1 VRNHSIPTVLSLATM
16 LAFAGCG
23 GSTHPHPCSTTSIAC
38 VPQRF
43 VYATTAA
50 NKVLAFPVTQ
60 TGTLGSPT
68 SIPVPAIAGSIAV
81 SQSSGELFF
90 ANHVNGT
97 VSAFVTGTS
106 TLYSSAP
113 GSPYPA
119 SGIGSLGAVV
129 TTPDG
134 RYVYV
139 AGAGGGVHGF
149 SIASDG
155 SLVQVPGSPFA
166 VVANSVDVVVDSA
179 GKLLFVISGA
189 SVSVFAINASDGSL
203 TPAASP
209 VALPAL
215 TLPTPGMAATVS
227 ATGSFLFVALGTS
240 NSVAAFDIDTN
251 TGALTPVAGSPF
263 ATGNAPFDVT
273 ATSTAVYVANNLD
286 GTISAF
292 TWDKNTGVL
301 TTINGS
307 PFNAPWGG
315 GLTSLGGQYLYVTS
329 VNNAFPPF
337 VNSILGYSIGSS
349 GAISPLPG
357 SPFSPGVQL
366 SGGHYCPVKIR
377 TKSVG

>member
-1 VRNHSIPTVLSLATM
+1 MRNILIPTVLSIAVLLM
-16 LAFAGCG
+16 FAGCG
-23 GSTHPHPCSTTSIAC
+23 GSTHSQPCNAPSGTC
-38 VPQRF
+38 VRQRF

-50 NKVLAFPVTQ
+50 NKVLVFPVTQ

-68 SIPVPAIAGSIAV
+68 SIPVPAIASSVAV
-81 SQSSGELFF
+81 SQSSGELFV

-97 VSAFVTGTS
+97 VSAFVMGTGA
-106 TLYSSAP
+106 LYSSAP

-119 SGIGSLGAVV
+119 SGIGLLGAVV

-155 SLVQVPGSPFA
+155 SLVQVPGSPFP
-166 VVANSVDVVVDSA
+166 VVANSVDVVVDNA
-179 GKLLFVISGA
+179 GKFLFAISGS

-203 TPAASP
+203 TAAGSP
-209 VALPAL
+209 VALPAV

-227 ATGSFLFVALGTS
+227 ATASFLFVALGNS
-240 NSVAAFDIDTN
+240 NSVAAFAIDAN
-251 TGALTPVAGSPF
+251 TGALMPVAGSPF

-273 ATSTAVYVANNLD
+273 ATSTAVYVTNNLD

-292 TWDKNTGVL
+292 TWDRNTGVL
-301 TTINGS
+301 TAISGS
-307 PFNAPWGG
+307 PFSAAWAG

-329 VNNAFPPF
+329 VNNVFPPF

-349 GAISPLPG
+349 GVLSPLPG
-357 SPFSPGVQL
+357 FPYSPGVQL
-366 SGGHYCPVKIR
+366 SGGIAAF
-377 TKSVG
+377 

>member
-1 VRNHSIPTVLSLATM
+1 MRNISTPTVLSLAT
-16 LAFAGCG
+16 LLVFAGCG
-23 GSTHPHPCSTTSIAC
+23 GSTHSDPCGSTSAAC

-50 NKVLAFPVTQ
+50 NKIVVFPVTQ

-68 SIPVPAIAGSIAV
+68 SIPVSAIAGSVAV

-97 VSAFVTGTS
+97 VSAFVMETGA
-106 TLYSSAP
+106 LYSSAP

-119 SGIGSLGAVV
+119 SGVGLLGAVV

-134 RYVYV
+134 RFAYV

-155 SLVQVPGSPFA
+155 SLVQVPGSPFP

-179 GKLLFVISGA
+179 GKFLFVISG
-189 SVSVFAINASDGSL
+189 SSISVFAINARDGSL
-203 TPAASP
+203 TTAGSP

-240 NSVAAFDIDTN
+240 NSVAAFSIDTN
-251 TGALTPVAGSPF
+251 TGALMPVVGSPF

-273 ATSTAVYVANNLD
+273 ATATAVYVTNNLD

-301 TTINGS
+301 AAISGS
-307 PFNAPWGG
+307 PFSAASGG
-315 GLTSLGGQYLYVTS
+315 GLTSLDGQYLYVTS
-329 VNNAFPPF
+329 VNNVFPPF

-357 SPFSPGVQL
+357 SPYSPGVQL
-366 SGGHYCPVKIR
+366 SGGIAAF
-377 TKSVG
+377 